1 MRTRRRPMRLL
12 HPFSPVEQGMAN
24 ERIATAIAVVEGVSP
39 GLHECEP
46 AWFGDR
52 LDGDVRLRYMAIGY
66 TAAADRGLD
75 EGRAYVVD
83 VRSGHVIWQRP
94 ITARGDLPRNITALG
109 G

>member
-12 HPFSPVEQGMAN
+12 HPFSPVEKGMAD

-46 AWFGDR
+46 RWFGDR
-52 LDGDVRLRYMAIGY
+52 LDGDVRLRYMAIGF
-66 TAAADRGLD
+66 TAAPDRGLD
-75 EGRAYVVD
+75 EGRAFVVD
-83 VRSGHVIWQRP
+83 IRSGHVIWQRP
-94 ITARGDLPRNITALG
+94 ITDRGDLPRSITALG

>member
-1 MRTRRRPMRLL
+1 MRLL
-12 HPFSPVEQGMAN
+12 HPFAPVERGMER
-24 ERIATAIAVVEGVSP
+24 ERIATAIAVVEGISP

-66 TAAADRGLD
+66 TAAPDRGLD